1 MGQVGT
7 GGASEERLLPCPLR
21 SWLQVLWHKLKAR
34 SRTVETEDSDIA
46 LALPYKLEHFPQMLK
61 ISKIIHN
68 VKIALNFGQ
77 INDRN

>member
-1 MGQVGT
+1 M
-7 GGASEERLLPCPLR
+7 
-21 SWLQVLWHKLKAR
+21 
-34 SRTVETEDSDIA
+34 ETEDSDIA